1 MQQKGINMNSDFLL
15 YLLVLSLF
23 NSALSPIVSFLG
35 FFDEI
40 IVLFIVVQIL
50 LRRNFDYTREVRLCI
65 LVFIFYLI
73 HSLIQSNNLQ
83 TATFR
88 DFIIFTKPFVCL
100 YVAQYYGMDFSE
112 TVKQKC
118 RRVVIFLGICI
129 WLIAPFIDKIYYN
142 TASYYPICAYTGMT
156 YMILSNFRKKDWLIA
171 TLFFA
176 PGLLSIRAK
185 FFAVFV
191 IWIYIVFY
199 LKQRF
204 KINIKYILISAV
216 LLYIIYRINFDKIMM
231 YTVNGLDEGAA
242 RTYLYYVSI
251 DVLKDYF
258 PFGPG
263 FGTFATDSAG
273 KIYSPL
279 NYKYNLDIIWG
290 LRPEDIM
297 SGHNFYSDTF
307 YPILAQF
314 GIVGVI
320 LFVAF
325 LKKRWDNI
333 NSLVNFELYKISFF
347 LFLFLIIQ
355 CIAGNYFTSSD
366 SLPVM
371 LILGFLLSQK
381 NNKMYRIK

>member
-1 MQQKGINMNSDFLL
+1 M
-15 YLLVLSLF
+15 LSLF

-35 FFDEI
+35 YFDEI

-112 TVKQKC
+112 KVKRKC
-118 RRVVIFLGICI
+118 RRVVIFLGLCI
-129 WLIAPFIDKIYYN
+129 WLIAPFIDQIYYN
-142 TASYYPICAYTGMT
+142 TASYYLICAYTGMT

-171 TLFFA
+171 TLFLA

-199 LKQRF
+199 LKQRI
-204 KINIKYILISAV
+204 KINIKYMLISAV
-216 LLYIIYRINFDKIMM
+216 LLYIIYRINYDKIMM
-231 YTVNGLDEGAA
+231 YTVNGLDGGAA

-279 NYKYNLDIIWG
+279 NYKYGLDQIWG
-290 LRPEDIM
+290 LRPEDTM
-297 SGHNFYSDTF
+297 SEHSFYSDTF
-307 YPILAQF
+307 YPVLAQF

-333 NSLVNFELYKISFF
+333 NSLVNFELYKISIF

-355 CIAGNYFTSSD
+355 CIAGNFFTNSD

-381 NNKMYRIK
+381 NNKMYSIK